1 MTLSPTSRLRALA
14 AAAGLAAAAFALAAP
29 AAQAAVPNCS
39 RGGATVIAA
48 SAKVRVVSIP
58 NRPKNQE
65 SRRGHVF
72 GCRTTTGKRFELF
85 FSRDFGLDLIEHDT
99 FQIVGE
105 RYIGVIRDFEGGVSE
120 SRTAATYDTFTRK
133 KLRTSVG
140 CDSVDTPDF
149 SGVEDAAFLPKGG
162 LAYAC
167 GRLRINDA
175 KGDRELE
182 PPGTDVR
189 NLAVSFN
196 TRGFNSRLYW
206 VVVTNGAAQ
215 EKSLDVGF

>member
-1 MTLSPTSRLRALA
+1 MTATRLGLTAVTILAALA
-14 AAAGLAAAAFALAAP
+14 LSASAAGAA
-29 AAQAAVPNCS
+29 PNCS
-39 RGGATVIAA
+39 RGGGKVVAA
-48 SAKVRVVSIP
+48 SAKVRVISIP
-58 NRPKNQE
+58 NKPRNQE
-65 SRRGHVF
+65 SRRDQIL
-72 GCRTTTGKRFELF
+72 GCRVATGRRFELF
-85 FSRDFGLDLIEHDT
+85 FARDFGLDLIERDT
-99 FQIVGE
+99 YEFVQE

-133 KLRTSVG
+133 KLRDSDP
-140 CDSVDTPDF
+140 CDSVDTGDF
-149 SGVEDAAFLPKGG
+149 SGVEDAAFLPRGG

-167 GRLRINDA
+167 GRLRISDS

-206 VVVTNGAAQ
+206 VVVTGNVTQ
-215 EKSLDVGF
+215 EKSLDLGF

>member
-1 MTLSPTSRLRALA
+1 MTASRLCLTATTSLAVLALSASA
-14 AAAGLAAAAFALAAP
+14 AEAA
-29 AAQAAVPNCS
+29 PNCS
-39 RGGATVIAA
+39 RGGGKVVAA
-48 SAKVRVVSIP
+48 SAKVRVIAIP
-58 NRPKNQE
+58 NKPKNQE
-65 SRRGHVF
+65 SRRDQIL
-72 GCRTTTGKRFELF
+72 GCRVATGKRFELF
-85 FSRDFGLDLIEHDT
+85 FARDFGLDLIERDEYE
-99 FQIVGE
+99 IVDE

-133 KLRTSVG
+133 KLRNSG
-140 CDSVDTPDF
+140 PCDSVDTGDF
-149 SGVEDAAFLPKGG
+149 SGVEDAAFLPRGG

-167 GRLRINDA
+167 GRLRISDS

-206 VVVTNGAAQ
+206 VVVTGNVAL
-215 EKSLDVGF
+215 EKSLDLGF

>member
-1 MTLSPTSRLRALA
+1 MTLSRLRLPASATAIGL
-14 AAAGLAAAAFALAAP
+14 AGLALTATPAVAAP
-29 AAQAAVPNCS
+29 SCT
-39 RGGATVIAA
+39 RGGAKVIAA

-58 NRPKNQE
+58 NKPKNQE
-65 SRRGHVF
+65 SRRDHIL
-72 GCRTTTGKRFELF
+72 GCRVFSGKRFELF
-85 FSRDFGLDLIEHDT
+85 FARDFGLDLIEHDDYE
-99 FQIVGE
+99 IVEE

-133 KLRTSVG
+133 KLRNSG
-140 CDSVDTPDF
+140 PCDSVDTGDF
-149 SGVEDAAFLPKGG
+149 SGVEDAAFLPRGG

-167 GRLRINDA
+167 GRLRISDA

-206 VVVTNGAAQ
+206 VVVAGNVVTA
-215 EKSLDVGF
+215 KSLDLGF

>member
-1 MTLSPTSRLRALA
+1 MTATRLCLTAVTTLAALA
-14 AAAGLAAAAFALAAP
+14 LPASAAEAA
-29 AAQAAVPNCS
+29 PNCS
-39 RGGATVIAA
+39 RGGGKVVAA
-48 SAKVRVVSIP
+48 SAKVRVIAIP
-58 NRPKNQE
+58 NKPKNQE
-65 SRRGHVF
+65 SRRDHIL
-72 GCRTTTGKRFELF
+72 GCRVATGKRFELF
-85 FSRDFGLDLIEHDT
+85 FARDFGLDLIERDDYE
-99 FQIVGE
+99 IVEE

-133 KLRTSVG
+133 KLRNSG
-140 CDSVDTPDF
+140 PCDSVDTGDF
-149 SGVEDAAFLPKGG
+149 SGVEDAAFLPRGG

-167 GRLRINDA
+167 GRLRISDS

-206 VVVTNGAAQ
+206 VVVTGNVAE
-215 EKSLDVGF
+215 EKSLDLGF

>member
-1 MTLSPTSRLRALA
+1 MTASRLCLTATTTLAVLALSASA
-14 AAAGLAAAAFALAAP
+14 AEAA
-29 AAQAAVPNCS
+29 PNCS
-39 RGGATVIAA
+39 RGGGRVVAA
-48 SAKVRVVSIP
+48 SAKVRVIAIP
-58 NRPKNQE
+58 NKPKNQE
-65 SRRGHVF
+65 SRRDHIL
-72 GCRTTTGKRFELF
+72 GCRVATGKRFELF
-85 FSRDFGLDLIEHDT
+85 FARDFGLDLIERDDYE
-99 FQIVGE
+99 IVDE

-133 KLRTSVG
+133 KLRNSG
-140 CDSVDTPDF
+140 PCDSVDTGDF
-149 SGVEDAAFLPKGG
+149 SGVEDAAFLPRGG

-167 GRLRINDA
+167 GRLRISDS

-206 VVVTNGAAQ
+206 VVVTGNVAQ
-215 EKSLDVGF
+215 EKSLDLGF

>member
-1 MTLSPTSRLRALA
+1 MTLSFARPLVVV
-14 AAAGLAAAAFALAAP
+14 AGVATFAIAAAP
-29 AAQAAVPNCS
+29 AQAAPSCS
-39 RGGATVIAA
+39 RGGGKVVAA

-58 NRPKNQE
+58 NRPRNQE
-65 SRRGHVF
+65 SRRDHIF
-72 GCRTTTGKRFELF
+72 GCRVATGKRFELF
-85 FSRDFGLDLIEHDT
+85 FARDFGLDLIERDT
-99 FQIVGE
+99 FEIVDE
-105 RYIGVIRDFEGGVSE
+105 RYIGALRDFEGGASE

-133 KLRTSVG
+133 KLRNSG
-140 CDSVDTPDF
+140 PCDSVDTGDF
-149 SGVEDAAFLPKGG
+149 SGVEDAAFLPRGG

-167 GRLRINDA
+167 GRLRISDA

-206 VVVTNGAAQ
+206 VVVAGGVAQ
-215 EKSLDVGF
+215 PKSLDLGF

>member
-1 MTLSPTSRLRALA
+1 MTATRVCLTAAAALA
-14 AAAGLAAAAFALAAP
+14 ALALSAAAAEAA
-29 AAQAAVPNCS
+29 PNCS
-39 RGGATVIAA
+39 RGGGKVVAA
-48 SAKVRVVSIP
+48 SAKVRVIAIP
-58 NRPKNQE
+58 NKPKNQE
-65 SRRGHVF
+65 SRRDHIL
-72 GCRTTTGKRFELF
+72 GCRVTTGKRFELF
-85 FSRDFGLDLIEHDT
+85 FARDFGLDLIERDDYE
-99 FQIVGE
+99 IVEE

-133 KLRTSVG
+133 KLRNSG
-140 CDSVDTPDF
+140 PCDSVDTGDF
-149 SGVEDAAFLPKGG
+149 SGVEDAAFLPRGG

-167 GRLRINDA
+167 GRLRISDS

-206 VVVTNGAAQ
+206 VVVAGNVTTT
-215 EKSLDVGF
+215 KSLDLGF

>member
-1 MTLSPTSRLRALA
+1 MTATRLCLTAVTTLAALA
-14 AAAGLAAAAFALAAP
+14 LPASAAEAA
-29 AAQAAVPNCS
+29 PNCS
-39 RGGATVIAA
+39 RGGGKVVAA
-48 SAKVRVVSIP
+48 SAKVRVIAIP
-58 NRPKNQE
+58 NKPKNQE
-65 SRRGHVF
+65 SRRDHIL
-72 GCRTTTGKRFELF
+72 GCRVATGKRFELF
-85 FSRDFGLDLIEHDT
+85 FARDFGLDLIERDDYE
-99 FQIVGE
+99 IVDE

-133 KLRTSVG
+133 KLRNSG
-140 CDSVDTPDF
+140 PCDSVDTGDF
-149 SGVEDAAFLPKGG
+149 SGVEDAAFLPRGG

-167 GRLRINDA
+167 GRLRISDS

-206 VVVTNGAAQ
+206 VVVTGNVAE
-215 EKSLDVGF
+215 EKSLDLGF

>member
-1 MTLSPTSRLRALA
+1 MTASRLCLTTTTTLAVLALSTSA
-14 AAAGLAAAAFALAAP
+14 AEAA
-29 AAQAAVPNCS
+29 PNCS
-39 RGGATVIAA
+39 RGGGKVVAA
-48 SAKVRVVSIP
+48 SAKVRVIAIP
-58 NRPKNQE
+58 NKPKNQE
-65 SRRGHVF
+65 SRRDHIL
-72 GCRTTTGKRFELF
+72 GCRVATGKRFELF
-85 FSRDFGLDLIEHDT
+85 FARDFGLDLIERDDYE
-99 FQIVGE
+99 IVDE

-133 KLRTSVG
+133 KLRNSG
-140 CDSVDTPDF
+140 PCDSVDTGDF
-149 SGVEDAAFLPKGG
+149 SGVEDAAFLPRGG

-167 GRLRINDA
+167 GRLRISDS

-206 VVVTNGAAQ
+206 VVVTGNVAQ
-215 EKSLDVGF
+215 EKSLDLGF

>member
-1 MTLSPTSRLRALA
+1 MTVSPLRLTLAGAAALAGLALA
-14 AAAGLAAAAFALAAP
+14 ATPAVAAP
-29 AAQAAVPNCS
+29 SCT
-39 RGGATVIAA
+39 RGGAKVIAA
-48 SAKVRVVSIP
+48 SAKVRVVSIA

-65 SRRGHVF
+65 SRRDHIL
-72 GCRTTTGKRFELF
+72 GCRVFSGKRFELF
-85 FSRDFGLDLIEHDT
+85 FARDFGLDLIEHDD
-99 FQIVGE
+99 FEIVQE
-105 RYIGVIRDFEGGVSE
+105 RYIGVIRDFEGGASE

-133 KLRTSVG
+133 KLRTSG
-140 CDSVDTPDF
+140 PCDSVDTGDF
-149 SGVEDAAFLPKGG
+149 SGVEDAAFLPRGG

-167 GRLRINDA
+167 GRLRISDA

-206 VVVTNGAAQ
+206 VVVAGNVVTA
-215 EKSLDVGF
+215 KSLDLGF

>member
-1 MTLSPTSRLRALA
+1 MTASRLCLTATTTLAVLALSASA
-14 AAAGLAAAAFALAAP
+14 AEAA
-29 AAQAAVPNCS
+29 PNCS
-39 RGGATVIAA
+39 RGGGKVVAA
-48 SAKVRVVSIP
+48 SAKVRVIAIP
-58 NRPKNQE
+58 NKPKNQE
-65 SRRGHVF
+65 SRRDHIL
-72 GCRTTTGKRFELF
+72 GCRVATGKRFELF
-85 FSRDFGLDLIEHDT
+85 FARDFGLDLIERDDYE
-99 FQIVGE
+99 IVDE

-133 KLRTSVG
+133 KLRNSG
-140 CDSVDTPDF
+140 PCDSVDTGDF
-149 SGVEDAAFLPKGG
+149 SGVEDAAFLPRGG

-167 GRLRINDA
+167 GRLRISDS

-206 VVVTNGAAQ
+206 VVVTGNVAE
-215 EKSLDVGF
+215 EKSLDLGF

>member
-1 MTLSPTSRLRALA
+1 MTATRLCLTAASALA
-14 AAAGLAAAAFALAAP
+14 ALALSAS
-29 AAQAAVPNCS
+29 AAQAAPNCS
-39 RGGATVIAA
+39 RGGGKVVAA
-48 SAKVRVVSIP
+48 SAKVRVIAIA
-58 NRPKNQE
+58 NKPKNQE
-65 SRRGHVF
+65 SRRDHIL
-72 GCRTTTGKRFELF
+72 GCRVATGKRFELF
-85 FSRDFGLDLIEHDT
+85 FARDFGLDLIERDDYE
-99 FQIVGE
+99 IVEE

-133 KLRTSVG
+133 KLRNSG
-140 CDSVDTPDF
+140 PCDSVDTGDF
-149 SGVEDAAFLPKGG
+149 SGVEDAAFLPRGG

-167 GRLRINDA
+167 GRLRISDS

-206 VVVTNGAAQ
+206 VVVAGNVTTA
-215 EKSLDVGF
+215 KSLDLGF

>member
-1 MTLSPTSRLRALA
+1 MTVSLASSLRLLAATGAALA
-14 AAAGLAAAAFALAAP
+14 LTADAAEAA
-29 AAQAAVPNCS
+29 PNCS
-39 RGGATVIAA
+39 RGGGKVVAA
-48 SAKVRVVSIP
+48 SAKVRVIAIA

-65 SRRGHVF
+65 SRRDHIF
-72 GCRTTTGKRFELF
+72 GCRVTTGKRFELF
-85 FSRDFGLDLIEHDT
+85 FARDFGLDLIERDDY
-99 FQIVGE
+99 QIVDE

-133 KLRTSVG
+133 KLRHSG
-140 CDSVDTPDF
+140 PCDSVDTGDF
-149 SGVEDAAFLPKGG
+149 SGVEDAAFLPRGG

-167 GRLRINDA
+167 GRLRISDA
-175 KGDRELE
+175 TGDRELE

-206 VVVTNGAAQ
+206 VVVAGGTETA
-215 EKSLDVGF
+215 KSLDLGF

>member
-1 MTLSPTSRLRALA
+1 MTLSPLRLTAVAAACGLAGLALA
-14 AAAGLAAAAFALAAP
+14 AAPAVAAP
-29 AAQAAVPNCS
+29 SCT
-39 RGGATVIAA
+39 RGGGKVIAA
-48 SAKVRVVSIP
+48 SAKVRVVSIA

-65 SRRGHVF
+65 SRRDHIL
-72 GCRTTTGKRFELF
+72 GCRVFSGKRFELF
-85 FSRDFGLDLIEHDT
+85 FARDFGLDLIEHDDFT
-99 FQIVGE
+99 IVDE
-105 RYIGVIRDFEGGVSE
+105 RYIGALRDFEGGVSE

-133 KLRTSVG
+133 KLRNSG
-140 CDSVDTPDF
+140 PCDSVDTGDF
-149 SGVEDAAFLPKGG
+149 SGVEDAAFLPRGG

-167 GRLRINDA
+167 GRLRISDS

-206 VVVTNGAAQ
+206 VVVAGAVVTP
-215 EKSLDVGF
+215 KSLDLGF

>member
-1 MTLSPTSRLRALA
+1 MTASRLCLTATTALA
-14 AAAGLAAAAFALAAP
+14 VLALSASAAEAA
-29 AAQAAVPNCS
+29 PNCS
-39 RGGATVIAA
+39 RGGGKVVAA
-48 SAKVRVVSIP
+48 SAKVRVIAIP
-58 NRPKNQE
+58 NTPKNQE
-65 SRRGHVF
+65 SRRDHIL
-72 GCRTTTGKRFELF
+72 GCRVATGKRFELF
-85 FSRDFGLDLIEHDT
+85 FARDFGLDLIERDDYE
-99 FQIVGE
+99 IVDE

-133 KLRTSVG
+133 KLRNSG
-140 CDSVDTPDF
+140 PCDSVDTGDF
-149 SGVEDAAFLPKGG
+149 SGVEDAAFLPRGG

-167 GRLRINDA
+167 GRLRISDS

-206 VVVTNGAAQ
+206 VVVTGNVAQ
-215 EKSLDVGF
+215 EKSLDLGF